1 MVPAIATVAAKNVN
15 VDTAHPNPLARSSHL
30 SVREGQMSGWKIG
43 ERIGKAAGL
52 GRHAE
57 DYFWQ
62 RFSLPIC
69 LYKGES

>member
-1 MVPAIATVAAKNVN
+1 MVPAIVTAAVRNVN

-43 ERIGKAAGL
+43 ESIGKAAGL

-57 DYFWQ
+57 DYFG
-62 RFSLPIC
+62 S
-69 LYKGES
+69 G